1 MTSGHFY
8 SVHTIYEINS
18 KIQHKHMKI
27 DIIYAIIILT
37 IIVLLS
43 YAYLSSDYYYTHVVL
58 KNAFEKLNGT
68 EIKTMNPE
76 MNWDIVNMNID
87 GYINN
92 KKIVFNQPSVGNAN
106 EYKYTNKNALAA
118 FMNNVLVI
126 DIDSN
131 EDIILTGH
139 PNMDEKPLHHYL
151 SKTTVSAKTPHG
163 FHYYF
168 YNDTGAPIPC
178 RVGLT
183 LNGKKYPVDLLT
195 GHKQLIFLP
204 PTRIENECYR
214 WINSPMTHRIEPISK
229 HMELLD
235 VFAYTKE
242 FSIQPEP
249 MNACVSKTIPNIMCI
264 VWDFQIIYQLKYKC
278 TSTIFE
284 QLHSNQHE
292 LLYRTN
298 TTYYLFLK
306 HKPMKYYKAH
316 DFVQHVVDILE
327 KHNINGGIVH
337 LGLASVSKLNGND
350 SIAQFSACN
359 VHNHKRYGLSA
370 PFIKAEQTLIQ
381 TSVFNHESVSIIS
394 NDILHETNFNN
405 DNDLIVSEDLFLI
418 FMISN
423 KVQIPCICLMQMT
436 THDDKDDKKC
446 TKLIQ
451 YYMRNILNA
460 THYSTSST
468 QPRLTFFSE
477 VPMLYNTMTV

>member
-1 MTSGHFY
+1 
-8 SVHTIYEINS
+8 
-18 KIQHKHMKI
+18 MKI
-27 DIIYAIIILT
+27 DIVYGIVILIIM
-37 IIVLLS
+37 VLLVYS
-43 YAYLSSDYYYTHVVL
+43 YLSSDYYYTNVIL
-58 KNAFEKLNGT
+58 KNAFEKLNGP
-68 EIKTMNPE
+68 EINAVNPE
-76 MNWDIVNMNID
+76 MNWKIVNMNID

-92 KKIVFNQPSVGNAN
+92 KKIVFNQPVVQTPKNCTF
-106 EYKYTNKNALAA
+106 TNKNALAA
-118 FMNNVLVI
+118 FMNNVLAI

-131 EDIILTGH
+131 EDITLIDH
-139 PNMDEKPLHHYL
+139 PNMDNKPLHNYI

-178 RVGLT
+178 RVGLN

-195 GHKQLIFLP
+195 GDKQLIFLP
-204 PTRIENECYR
+204 PTRIENACYK

-229 HMELLD
+229 HMHLLD
-235 VFAYTKE
+235 MFAYTKE

-278 TSTIFE
+278 TSTTFE

-316 DFVQHVVDILE
+316 EFVQHVVEILE
-327 KHNINGGIVH
+327 RHNINGGIVH
-337 LGLASVSKLNGND
+337 LGFASVSNLNG
-350 SIAQFSACN
+350 SEIAQFNACN
-359 VHNHKRYGLSA
+359 VHNHKKHGLST
-370 PFIKAEQTLIQ
+370 PFIEAEQTLVK
-381 TSVFNHESVSIIS
+381 TSVFNHESVYIIS
-394 NDILHETNFNN
+394 NDILHETDFSKEN
-405 DNDLIVSEDLFLI
+405 DWIVNEDLFLI

-423 KVQIPCICLMQMT
+423 KIQIPCVCLMQLTM
-436 THDDKDDKKC
+436 HADKDDIKC

-460 THYSTSST
+460 AHYSTPSI
-468 QPRLTFFSE
+468 QQRLTFFSE
-477 VPMLYNTMTV
+477 VPMPYNNITV

>member
-1 MTSGHFY
+1 M
-8 SVHTIYEINS
+8 
-18 KIQHKHMKI
+18 IQQNLTHMKI
-27 DIIYAIIILT
+27 DIVYGIVILIIM
-37 IIVLLS
+37 VLLVYS
-43 YAYLSSDYYYTHVVL
+43 YLSSDYYYTNVIL
-58 KNAFEKLNGT
+58 KNAFEKLNGS
-68 EIKTMNPE
+68 EIKTVNPE
-76 MNWDIVNMNID
+76 MKWEIVNMNID

-92 KKIVFNQPSVGNAN
+92 KKIVFNQPVIENPKN
-106 EYKYTNKNALAA
+106 YTFTNKNALAA
-118 FMNNVLVI
+118 FMNNVLVV

-131 EDIILTGH
+131 EDITLTGH
-139 PNMDEKPLHHYL
+139 PNMDDKPLHHYI

-204 PTRIENECYR
+204 PTRIENACYK
-214 WINSPMTHRIEPISK
+214 WINSPFMHRIEPISK
-229 HMELLD
+229 HMHLLD
-235 VFAYTKE
+235 MFAYTKE
-242 FSIQPEP
+242 FSIPPEP

-278 TSTIFE
+278 TSTTFE

-306 HKPMKYYKAH
+306 HKPIKYYKAH
-316 DFVQHVVDILE
+316 EFVQHVIDILE
-327 KHNINGGIVH
+327 KHNIDGGIVH
-337 LGLASVSKLNGND
+337 LGFASVSKINGND
-350 SIAQFSACN
+350 SIAQFNACN
-359 VHNHKRYGLSA
+359 VHNHKKHGLST
-370 PFIKAEQTLIQ
+370 PFIEAEQTLIK
-381 TSVFNHESVSIIS
+381 TSVFNHESVYIIS
-394 NDILHETNFNN
+394 NDILHETDFNKEN
-405 DNDLIVSEDLFLI
+405 DWIVNEDLFLI

-423 KVQIPCICLMQMT
+423 KIRIPCICLMQLTM
-436 THDDKDDKKC
+436 HADKDDIKC

-460 THYSTSST
+460 THYSTPSI

-477 VPMLYNTMTV
+477 VPMPYNNITV